1 VGCYRKDLSKAGK
14 VLNFIINNSMYL
26 FSALNIFTSTGN
38 YNHIA
43 ALIELRQ
50 IYMQSDSA
58 FKINLQFLRNKEF

>member
-1 VGCYRKDLSKAGK
+1 
-14 VLNFIINNSMYL
+14 MYL

-43 ALIELRQ
+43 ALIELSQ